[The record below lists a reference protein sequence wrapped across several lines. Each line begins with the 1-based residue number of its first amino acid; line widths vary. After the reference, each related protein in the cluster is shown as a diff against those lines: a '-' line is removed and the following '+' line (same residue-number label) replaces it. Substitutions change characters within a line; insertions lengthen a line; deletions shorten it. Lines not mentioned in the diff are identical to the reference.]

1 MSLCVDTKL
10 WPHRACRM
18 MFPNLKALCKYR
30 KTSQVYLQPHS
41 SHANR
46 HSVTTICIESTSG
59 EVISVFLDVFQ
70 HNLTAGNKVSQH
82 YVTGEISCTVPV
94 SKCVCTSVHT
104 HRGAKKPL
112 PVRLQYS
119 IMPVLFR
126 ELLLI
131 WTKM

>member
-1 MSLCVDTKL
+1 
-10 WPHRACRM
+10 
-18 MFPNLKALCKYR
+18 MFPNLKALCKYS

-82 YVTGEISCTVPV
+82 YVTKQLANLPSSGLGKSAVLYQSV
-94 SKCVCTSVHT
+94 NVCAHLCIHT
-104 HRGAKKPL
+104 EEQRNPL
-112 PVRLQYS
+112 PARLQYS

-126 ELLLI
+126 ELFLI
-131 WTKM
+131 